1 MLSYHSE
8 GMTTLPILVAS
19 VPQFGKD
26 LEIVSYLWLPLG
38 NRYSGSLEGLLR
50 ISGSA
55 VLGVESQKGGTW
67 LVDTR
72 RQCEAG
78 DVRSMRSASSVGSAP
93 NRAFGPTTE
102 ADFLTA

>member
-1 MLSYHSE
+1 
-8 GMTTLPILVAS
+8 MTALPILVAS

-38 NRYSGSLEGLLR
+38 NRYSRSLEGLLR

-55 VLGVESQKGGTW
+55 VVGVEKGGTW

-78 DVRSMRSASSVGSAP
+78 DVRSMRSASSVVSAP

-102 ADFLTA
+102 ADF